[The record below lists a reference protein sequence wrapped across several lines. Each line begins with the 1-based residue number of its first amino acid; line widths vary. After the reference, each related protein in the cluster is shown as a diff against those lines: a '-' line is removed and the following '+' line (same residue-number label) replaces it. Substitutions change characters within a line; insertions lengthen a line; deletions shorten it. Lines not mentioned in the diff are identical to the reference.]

1 MSIATVTPPA
11 ISSSDA
17 LFSFCPQSFPAS
29 GTFAMSQLFA
39 SGDQNTGTSASI
51 WKLCEVPMLVAQ
63 SYLILCDPM
72 YYRPPG
78 SSDNGILQTRILEW
92 VAIFFSRGSSWSKD
106 QTQVSCTAS
115 RLFTIRATR
124 KDPGLITFNFKFFL
138 ATLSGISQ
146 WKLHCELI
154 MHQLTNIYWFWK
166 AYFSALWASLVA
178 QMVKN
183 LPAMQETWVRS
194 LGQEDLVEQ
203 GMATHSSILAWRVPW
218 TEEPGGLQLI
228 IKSLLSQLI

>member
-1 MSIATVTPPA
+1 MVYKCFNREQNDTLESGKLLLMSFSCPIMSDSLWPHGPWHTKPPFSLPSPKVCPSPCPLQRWCHPA

-51 WKLCEVPMLVAQ
+51 WKLCEVFMLVSQ

-92 VAIFFSRGSSWSKD
+92 VAIFFSRGSSWPRD
-106 QTQVSCTAS
+106 QPQVSCTAS
-115 RLFTIRATR
+115 RLFTIWATR
-124 KDPGLITFNFKFFL
+124 KDPGLITFNF
-138 ATLSGISQ
+138 
-146 WKLHCELI
+146 
-154 MHQLTNIYWFWK
+154 
-166 AYFSALWASLVA
+166 
-178 QMVKN
+178 
-183 LPAMQETWVRS
+183 
-194 LGQEDLVEQ
+194 
-203 GMATHSSILAWRVPW
+203 
-218 TEEPGGLQLI
+218 
-228 IKSLLSQLI
+228 